1 MEPAANGTQTEP
13 LGKGWTIATTAIG
26 IFAAL
31 IGLGGMILSF
41 RAVSAEMI
49 PAFGIHWAWLVPL
62 VIDLTVFAFSGV
74 DLVLTR
80 HGMSHPLA
88 RFTVYAATVGT
99 VWLNYDAGGD
109 TPGRVAHVLMPLIW
123 VLFIEI
129 LRHVVR
135 RKAHLAG
142 AEIREPI
149 PAARWLLSPVPTA
162 LLYRR
167 MVLWQVYSYR
177 AALAH
182 ERKRLRKIA
191 ALREEHG
198 RWWWFH
204 VAPIVRLELNLG
216 PDGTPPAGPTEPPR
230 GTVEPGPGGTHGTVP
245 EPSHGTGVS
254 GSTQPVPQPAME
266 RPAEPGQT
274 VPVPRST
281 PRATRSRATA
291 AKRSEAT
298 VTSIVPNPDWPEMA
312 KTIVA
317 TQGADVPLAVIREAL
332 GCSKSTASRLRGE
345 AVAAMGAK
353 PADEPE
359 SDPEREQEAS

>member
-49 PAFGIHWAWLVPL
+49 PAFGTHWAWLVPL

-99 VWLNYDAGGD
+99 VWLNYDAGGN

-167 MVLWQVYSYR
+167 MVLWQTNSYR

-182 ERKRLRKIA
+182 ERERLRATA
-191 ALREEHG
+191 ALREKHG
-198 RWWWFH
+198 RLWRLH
-204 VAPIVRLELNLG
+204 VAPIVRLELSLG
-216 PDGTPPAGPTEPPR
+216 PSATGLVQPSTL
-230 GTVEPGPGGTHGTVP
+230 TVQQSAED
-245 EPSHGTGVS
+245 
-254 GSTQPVPQPAME
+254 E
-266 RPAEPGQT
+266 RPAVGETSTTPSTQVT
-274 VPVPRST
+274 VQRPTGSSSDRPRRPSTGRPKPST
-281 PRATRSRATA
+281 PSPSTGQPDMDEWVRIGHPVYLTVRDSVGKRPPESDFQSALA
-291 AKRSEAT
+291 AKAAELIAAGELAACYGDPSLSTAKRVRKEIET
-298 VTSIVPNPDWPEMA
+298 RFPDLS
-312 KTIVA
+312 
-317 TQGADVPLAVIREAL
+317 PLHLIREA
-332 GCSKSTASRLRGE
+332 S
-345 AVAAMGAK
+345 
-353 PADEPE
+353 
-359 SDPEREQEAS
+359 